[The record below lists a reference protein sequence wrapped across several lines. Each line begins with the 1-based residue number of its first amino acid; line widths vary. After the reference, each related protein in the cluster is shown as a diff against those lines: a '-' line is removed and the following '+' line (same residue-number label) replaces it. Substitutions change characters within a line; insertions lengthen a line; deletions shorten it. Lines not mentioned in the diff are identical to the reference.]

1 MDGRLDAMKWSV
13 KDPVTLIIRDQRS
26 KAMAAIPA
34 LIIPYA
40 IISCIGGQ

>member
-26 KAMAAIPA
+26 RAMAAIPA

-40 IISCIGGQ
+40 SISCIVGQ